1 MIDRAQAAPDAGPKM
16 PPKIWCQ
23 NSSTALIRKY
33 SGFMMKPPRSL
44 KNSITQTPRVIL
56 G

>member
-1 MIDRAQAAPDAGPKM
+1 MIDSAQAAPDAGPKM
-16 PPKIWCQ
+16 SPNTWCQ

-33 SGFMMKPPRSL
+33 SGFMMKPPRLL
-44 KNSITQTPRVIL
+44 KNSITQTPRVSL